1 MGFAVARSSLAKSP
15 RAPRFICS
23 STTSIRPSAVSRVDP
38 PATSAAAHLTTLRTK
53 PARVYPTRTSSYP
66 RCRGGIARPAFARRA
81 TASVRVAPGVHQHPL
96 QKQSRGAELFFTNP
110 CEMLP
115 EMWSGGRD
123 AAPLDGIAQSMR
135 FFSTRSRRRGAR
147 TQRFLASRDAHG

>member
-1 MGFAVARSSLAKSP
+1 
-15 RAPRFICS
+15 
-23 STTSIRPSAVSRVDP
+23 
-38 PATSAAAHLTTLRTK
+38 
-53 PARVYPTRTSSYP
+53 
-66 RCRGGIARPAFARRA
+66 RA